1 MAKKYQPNQL
11 NKLKEYYRK
20 HPYYKLCK
28 TVFKT
33 FQEIYPTMVMT
44 PEQLFVDASQTLDKL
59 IQDGDLTTELCQE
72 LWTDKYNQ
80 YRERDKMAVSED
92 GTKTEVAMLFY
103 VVMYGLQTINHSH
116 YRGTLQRTLHDSIWK
131 LYGQKECIDIEQ
143 RLRETVNQHTAE
155 MLAWMKE
162 YFVSEQSLS
171 NEFGTV
177 LHPPKQNKPKNTV
190 ERKYS
195 GKPKTLRYLC
205 NANNGHQNQRKER
218 LKYVF
223 QFWQAW
229 KWIDANVKSEDFNS
243 LFDGADRYCNFAFGK
258 NITILTLFLQDLLT
272 YKNREGC
279 YIVEHQT
286 NQSPSSIVKEQF
298 NKTPNFDSKRLTDTD
313 KQNIDLCIYTLDTA
327 NISSLDERNNED
339 WSYDNKELLQLVAS
353 WKINLDKQAEQEI
366 VTGKLR
372 STKRI

>member
-1 MAKKYQPNQL
+1 MAKKYQPNRRD
-11 NKLKEYYRK
+11 KLKEHFRE
-20 HPYYKLCK
+20 HPYFKLCK
-28 TVFKT
+28 TVFNE

-44 PEQLFVDASQTLDKL
+44 PEQLFEDASRTLDRLLLDGDITTESCQSLWNDTYTKYRE
-59 IQDGDLTTELCQE
+59 QDGTTG
-72 LWTDKYNQ
+72 DKN
-80 YRERDKMAVSED
+80 DSKA
-92 GTKTEVAMLFY
+92 EVAMLFY
-103 VVMYGLQTINHSH
+103 TIMYGLTTVNHSH
-116 YRGTLQRTLHDSIWK
+116 YRGTLQRTLH
-131 LYGQKECIDIEQ
+131 ECICKFYGLDECLNIE
-143 RLRETVNQHTAE
+143 RKLREKVNQHTKE
-155 MLAWMKE
+155 MLAWMEE

-177 LHPPKQNKPKNTV
+177 LHPPKQNKPNKRV
-190 ERKYS
+190 ERKTVD
-195 GKPKTLRYLC
+195 KPKTLRYLC
-205 NANNGHQNQRKER
+205 NANNGNQNQRKER

-223 QFWQAW
+223 RFWQAW

-313 KQNIDLCIYTLDTA
+313 KQNIDLCVYTLDTA
-327 NISSLDERNNED
+327 NISSLDERNNEN
-339 WSYDNKELLQLVAS
+339 WSHDNEKLLQLVAS
-353 WKINLDKQAEQEI
+353 WKINFVKQAEQEI

-372 STKRI
+372 STKGI